1 MCMSPR
7 LVACQGVT
15 SDVCSEICPY
25 VDHEYPPP
33 KSSESAPDLGE
44 GYGVAIGTYDSLH
57 DDCRR
62 FGTEAVKLNLAVL
75 RATCGKDIKILVCDD
90 ASPSASQR
98 CYRRLCEEYGAEF
111 STNQERMG
119 HTSGDMIVFHKA
131 IHWARQHRLKTV
143 TKLSHRMVID
153 ARNWL
158 QEDSQQLLA
167 SGFATQ
173 AQMFNNYGGEQ
184 IRTECVMMVASR
196 WFSSMVL
203 EHYRPRRIPFWNES
217 HTFVAISEIVDP
229 ERPYPHFLPW
239 KRISFFRGADQPPV
253 FFRDM
258 PEADVRFRELAAK
271 HGIHL
276 TSSFSTVDSCA
287 TMEYI

>member
-1 MCMSPR
+1 MSTPTLPECRHRGPQFARDRWMCMSPR

-173 AQMFNNYGGEQ
+173 
-184 IRTECVMMVASR
+184 
-196 WFSSMVL
+196 
-203 EHYRPRRIPFWNES
+203 
-217 HTFVAISEIVDP
+217 
-229 ERPYPHFLPW
+229 
-239 KRISFFRGADQPPV
+239 GADVQQLRRRTDSHRV
-253 FFRDM
+253 RD
-258 PEADVRFRELAAK
+258 DGRESLVLINGFGALPAASAF
-271 HGIHL
+271 HSGTRAIR
-276 TSSFSTVDSCA
+276 SWP
-287 TMEYI
+287 YRR